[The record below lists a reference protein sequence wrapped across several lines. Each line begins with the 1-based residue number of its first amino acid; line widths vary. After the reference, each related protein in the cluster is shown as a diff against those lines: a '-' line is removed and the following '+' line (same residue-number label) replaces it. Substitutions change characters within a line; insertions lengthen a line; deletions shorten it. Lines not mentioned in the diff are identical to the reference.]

1 MHQFNMFSLLL
12 GKRVPVNVKHMI
24 KNALGRQNEGE
35 IGTYIGISE
44 NISGSKCKFFAFLKD
59 KLHHQINGW
68 SARWLSKRGK
78 KILIKQLLMHSQPM
92 L

>member
-44 NISGSKCKFFAFLKD
+44 NIMVLWHIPTFHPIS
-59 KLHHQINGW
+59 
-68 SARWLSKRGK
+68 
-78 KILIKQLLMHSQPM
+78 
-92 L
+92 